1 MRMKSGK
8 KYLVVGQTLIMYNL
22 DPMDTDRYTCVA
34 RNFAGVKTATTTLK
48 VHGMKLLWGNY
59 YCGRDMKRTG
69 VSFNKSLTQRN
80 KESRGK
86 KSRLLWDFLIIFYGQ
101 TLVVKI
107 GISVRWEVSPLSL
120 INSSCFS
127 AAVKRSILSN

>member
-48 VHGMKLLWGNY
+48 VHGMKFLWDNY

-69 VSFNKSLTQRN
+69 VSLTQRN

-86 KSRLLWDFLIIFYGQ
+86 NRDFF
-101 TLVVKI
+101 
-107 GISVRWEVSPLSL
+107 GIS
-120 INSSCFS
+120 
-127 AAVKRSILSN
+127 